1 MALYKFLDFN
11 DHTCHRLNVNIL
23 EQNDVKKNY
32 FFGGGGI
39 MKFCRCILLS
49 CRRMVFKLK
58 LAKMFMFP
66 RDLQTEVNELKEYT

>member
-23 EQNDVKKNY
+23 EQNDVKKKL
-32 FFGGGGI
+32 FFLGGGI
-39 MKFCRCILLS
+39 RCILLS

>member
-23 EQNDVKKNY
+23 EQNDVKKKL
-32 FFGGGGI
+32 FFWGGGI
-39 MKFCRCILLS
+39 RCILLS